1 MTDIKE
7 YRVKLT
13 YLYSDTVRVSAKSQQ
28 EAIDLAQEIVDEQY
42 EAWYDAEVT
51 EL

>member
-1 MTDIKE
+1 MSELKE

-13 YLYSDTVRVSAKSQQ
+13 DLYSDTIRVSATSKQ
-28 EAIDLAQEIVDEQY
+28 EAIDLAQEVVDEQY
-42 EAWYDAEVT
+42 ESWYDAEVT